1 MLSTYAP
8 WAVFGAIVLAIFV
21 VDFFFINRNAH
32 EIRVRESLIVTVAI
46 NLVVVLFAFY
56 VRSLK
61 GDEAMLQFFTGYV
74 VEYALSVDNLFV
86 FLVLFSL
93 FKVPERYR
101 HRVLFYGILFAI
113 FARMAF
119 IFLGVA
125 VVNRFHWM
133 LYLLGVFLVYTGIKL
148 FFEKEDDER
157 TVMEGWFFRRL
168 CRIIPL
174 KKELCEHCFFVR
186 DGGKWFATPLFM
198 CLLAVEMSDIL
209 FAFDSVPAI
218 LTISRDPFIIYTSNL
233 FAILGL
239 RSLFF
244 ALSGALRY
252 FRFLNYGL
260 AVILSFIGVK
270 ILVEEWWRVPIGL
283 ALGFVGLVLGAT
295 VILSLLFP
303 ARKEA

>member
-1 MLSTYAP
+1 M
-8 WAVFGAIVLAIFV
+8 
-21 VDFFFINRNAH
+21 D
-32 EIRVRESLIVTVAI
+32 
-46 NLVVVLFAFY
+46 
-56 VRSLK
+56 
-61 GDEAMLQFFTGYV
+61 
-74 VEYALSVDNLFV
+74 
-86 FLVLFSL
+86 
-93 FKVPERYR
+93 
-101 HRVLFYGILFAI
+101 
-113 FARMAF
+113 
-119 IFLGVA
+119 
-125 VVNRFHWM
+125 
-133 LYLLGVFLVYTGIKL
+133 
-148 FFEKEDDER
+148 
-157 TVMEGWFFRRL
+157 GWFFRQVSRFV
-168 CRIIPL
+168 PL

-186 DGGKWFATPLFM
+186 EEGRWLATPLFM

-218 LTISRDPFIIYTSNL
+218 LTISRDSFVIYTSNL

-260 AVILSFIGVK
+260 AIILTYIGVK

-295 VILSLLFP
+295 VLLSLMFP